1 MIDVE
6 KFIQWAGKIVPL
18 NEKLRQLIRKFL
30 PLFIYLFVGGGAAIV
45 EWIAFYLLMRTLHI
59 HYSWATML
67 AFCVST
73 FANWVLGRILLFK
86 KTTRGVILELFAIYA
101 VSSIGLAGN
110 LGIMYVCIDFC
121 RMPDMIAKI
130 LATAVVFF
138 GNYLVRKAWI
148 YKEK

>member
-6 KFIQWAGKIVPL
+6 KFIQRVDNIVPL

-30 PLFIYLFVGGGAAIV
+30 PLFIYLFVGGGAAVV
-45 EWIAFYLLMRTLHI
+45 EWIVFYLLKRTLDI

-73 FANWVLGRILLFK
+73 FANWALGRILLFK
-86 KTTRGVILELFAIYA
+86 KTDKGIVLELFAIYA
-101 VSSIGLAGN
+101 VSSIGLAAN
-110 LGIMYVCIDFC
+110 LGIMYVCIDLC

-130 LATAVVFF
+130 LATGVVFF
-138 GNYLVRKAWI
+138 GNYLVRKVWI